1 MKQVS
6 ERNLFQRGALCLL
19 LAGLML
25 VGYTMPL
32 QAQNRRI
39 RFEKQSWEKCLKK
52 ARKQDKLVFLDCYTQ
67 WCGFC
72 KALDQYIFTMD
83 TVADFFNGRFVNVQM
98 DMEKGIGP
106 ELCEKYN
113 VRAYPTLLFVDGDG
127 NLVDSWEG
135 YAAPAEL
142 FAVGNRAMDAEHSLI
157 ALTRKYEAGERQPA
171 FLEEYMSA
179 LKRSTWSKR
188 CREIMQA
195 DVASLS
201 DNEFCTPAVWSLLK
215 NNTDTGFDLLKDRVA
230 ANRERFDNM
239 VGEQEV
245 DSVLDKSFTEY
256 TASAMTQAWRH
267 QMDTVKV
274 QQVVG
279 FLQAHRLPYA
289 GEYLATLYT
298 ARALNRSDYKEVV
311 RTMREALKY
320 NFMRLSA
327 LDEYINTPL
336 RALASIDDMEI
347 RREAAALVK
356 SISPS
361 FIRPRKKAM
370 YDCTYDMLMGETKK

>member
-157 ALTRKYEAGERQPA
+157 G
-171 FLEEYMSA
+171 
-179 LKRSTWSKR
+179 SKR

-356 SISPS
+356 SIPPS